1 MIIVSQ
7 GQSKGCRLSTFYGIL
22 SLMATDSDI
31 FDVTKANK
39 KNNEV
44 LENSLTFSKSHYE
57 NFPVASVVLPKH
69 LREPISLIYT
79 FARQADDFADEGSQK
94 PSWRLAKLHGFKLEL
109 DQIKANEISKSPF
122 FTELA
127 KVIRKYHL
135 PLEPF
140 YDLLSAFSQDVTKE
154 RYANFD
160 EILDYCRRSANPIGT
175 LLLHLFEKA
184 TPQNL
189 AYSDKICTALQL
201 INFYQDVAIDYENEF
216 HKSRIYLC
224 QDEMK
229 KFGVNEAQI
238 ASKHANRQWE
248 EFMLFNI
255 DRAEKMLIEG
265 KPLEHVLPGR
275 IGLEMRMIIGG
286 GERVIYKLRSVRGDV
301 FKHRPTLQTWDWP
314 VILLKALLR

>member
-1 MIIVSQ
+1 MIIVAQ
-7 GQSKGCRLSTFYGIL
+7 GALQDCRVFVFYGIL
-22 SLMATDSDI
+22 QPMAIDSDI
-31 FDVTKANK
+31 FNVTKANK
-39 KNNEV
+39 KNNDT
-44 LENSLTFSKSHYE
+44 LENSLAFSKNHYE

-109 DQIKANEISKSPF
+109 DQIKANEASKSPF
-122 FTELA
+122 FTELG
-127 KVIRKYHL
+127 KMIRKYHL

-140 YDLLSAFSQDVTKE
+140 YDLLSAFGQDVTKE
-154 RYANFD
+154 RYANFN
-160 EILDYCRRSANPIGT
+160 EILDYCCRSANPIGT

-184 TPQNL
+184 TPENL
-189 AYSDKICTALQL
+189 VYSNKICTALQL
-201 INFYQDVAIDYENEF
+201 INFYQDVAIDFDNEF

-238 ASKHANRQWE
+238 ASKHTNRHWE

-255 DRAEKMLIEG
+255 DRAEKMLNEG